1 MNLNKISPYVRVAL
15 DSRIQPPWKIRER
28 VLFDYE
34 ILYIKAGK
42 IIVTV
47 EDKVYHGQP
56 DDLFFFKPKQRHS
69 IAFVGEEVVHQPHIH
84 FDFFY
89 EDNSPDVLLS
99 FHPLNNIPVNQ
110 FSWFRPDI
118 TDVLNIPN
126 YIKLPEPA
134 KIENKLLNLIRTFE
148 LKMPYY
154 EITAKGL
161 LIDLWV
167 TLLQQLNHYQ
177 NEYVVSHWEALQRV
191 KEYLSINL
199 HETANL
205 EHLSKMARLSKSHF
219 LRLFKL
225 AFHMSPLQYQQAIRM
240 EKAKEMILYSN
251 KSISEIA
258 ESFGYSSIHSFSR
271 TFKLNQGVSPAYYR
285 RRSYN

>member
-1 MNLNKISPYVRVAL
+1 MNLNTISPYVRVAL
-15 DSRIQPPWKIRER
+15 DSKIQPPWKIRER

-34 ILYIKAGK
+34 ILYVKSGK

-47 EDKVYHGQP
+47 EDEVYYGQP
-56 DDLFFFKPKQRHS
+56 EDLFFFKPKQRHS
-69 IAFVGEEVVHQPHIH
+69 ITFIGDEVVHQPHIH

-89 EDNSPDVLLS
+89 EDNSPDVQLS
-99 FHPLNNIPVNQ
+99 FQPLNKISANQ
-110 FSWFRPDI
+110 LSWFRPDV
-118 TDVLNIPN
+118 TAGLNIPN
-126 YIKLPEPA
+126 YIKLTDPV
-134 KIENKLLNLIRTFE
+134 KIENKLLNLIHTFE
-148 LKMPYY
+148 QKMPYY
-154 EITAKGL
+154 EINAKGL
-161 LIDLWV
+161 LINLWV

-177 NEYVVSHWEALQRV
+177 NEYIVSHWEALQSV

-205 EHLSKMARLSKSHF
+205 DHLSKMAKLSKSHF

-225 AFHMSPLQYQQAIRM
+225 AFHMSPLQYQQAMRM

-258 ESFGYSSIHSFSR
+258 ETFGYSSIHSFSR
-271 TFKLNQGVSPAYYR
+271 TFKINQGVSPAYYR
-285 RRSYN
+285 RRIYN